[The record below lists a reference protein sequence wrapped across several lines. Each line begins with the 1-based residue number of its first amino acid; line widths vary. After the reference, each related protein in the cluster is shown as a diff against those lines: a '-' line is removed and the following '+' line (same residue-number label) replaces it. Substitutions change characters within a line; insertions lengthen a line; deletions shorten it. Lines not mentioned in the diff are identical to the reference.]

1 MNIVIPVMS
10 LHRGGGCRVIT
21 EMANG
26 LQAYG
31 HQVSIVMV
39 EHGRLEYDVRVPVI
53 RVPDLTPE
61 SLPQA
66 DVFIPNFYTTVMP
79 AYQSRKGRVV
89 RLSNGYEPLWVPD
102 KQEAEQTYRL
112 PVPILAISRI
122 LQRQI
127 RQATGRPSYLVQP
140 GVDSSV
146 FRRYPEVPRR
156 RNRIFFI
163 YRAESH
169 GYFYKGSADFFRAME
184 RVHQVVPDVELV
196 MVSTDRVDIQTDLPF
211 QLAKADTDREMA
223 LLYASSDLFV
233 SASWFEALCL
243 PALEAM
249 ACGTPVVTTDSGGVR
264 DFAVPGE
271 NCLMVPP
278 RSPELMARAILR
290 VLGND
295 ILRERLRS
303 AGLRTAARWTWQRF
317 YRQVDAAL
325 ASALAAS

>member
-10 LHRGGGCRVIT
+10 LHRGGGCRVIA

-31 HQVSIVMV
+31 HRVSIVLLQNA
-39 EHGRLEYDVRVPVI
+39 ELAYDVRVPII
-53 RVPDLTPE
+53 RVPALIPE
-61 SLPQA
+61 VLPEA
-66 DVFIPNFYTTVMP
+66 DVYIPNFYPTVMP
-79 AYQSRKGRVV
+79 AYQAGKARVV

-102 KQEAEQTYRL
+102 KGAALETYRL
-112 PVPILAISRI
+112 PVPVLAISRV
-122 LQRQI
+122 LQQQI
-127 RQATGRPSYLVQP
+127 RQAVGRSSYLVQP
-140 GVDSSV
+140 GVDPSV
-146 FRRYPEVPRR
+146 FRPYPEIPRR
-156 RNRIFFI
+156 RHRVFFI

-169 GYFYKGSADFFRAME
+169 GYFYKGSADFFQAMDIVR
-184 RVHQVVPDVELV
+184 RVIPDVEIV
-196 MVSTDRVDIQTDLPF
+196 MVSTDGVEIQTDLPF
-211 QLAKADTDREMA
+211 TLARADTDRDMA
-223 LLYASSDLFV
+223 ELYAGSDLFV

-278 RSPELMARAILR
+278 RSPELLARAILR
-290 VLGND
+290 VLSND
-295 ILRERLRS
+295 FLRERLRR
-303 AGLRTAARWTWQRF
+303 AGLRTAAQWTWQRF

-325 ASALAAS
+325 TTALAAS